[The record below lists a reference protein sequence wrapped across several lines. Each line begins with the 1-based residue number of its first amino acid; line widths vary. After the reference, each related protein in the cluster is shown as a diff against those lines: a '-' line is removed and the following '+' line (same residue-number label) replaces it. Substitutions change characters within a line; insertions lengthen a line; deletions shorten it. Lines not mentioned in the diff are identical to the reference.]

1 MLKDH
6 DRPLNKR
13 GLRDS
18 PIMASQVLDREGAI
32 QQIVASSA
40 KRADHT
46 ARFFQKEHAVDP
58 DRFHTESN
66 LYHGSVEDYLDGI
79 RTWASDDL
87 DNAALFAHNPGM
99 SYLANQYADYSIDNV
114 PTCGVLKVV
123 FNVERFADI
132 SKHNGRLDAFYYP
145 KMFV

>member
-13 GLRDS
+13 GLRDA
-18 PIMASQVLDREGAI
+18 PMMASEVLSRAETI
-32 QQIVASSA
+32 HQIITSSA

-46 ARFFQKEHAVDP
+46 ARFFQKEHMVVP
-58 DRFHTESN
+58 EKFHTEPN
-66 LYHGSVEDYLDGI
+66 LYHGSLEDYLEGV
-79 RTWASDDL
+79 RTWADDGF
-87 DNAALFAHNPGM
+87 DNVALFAHNPGM
-99 SYLANQYADYSIDNV
+99 TYLANQYADYSIDNV
-114 PTCGVLKVV
+114 PTCGVMKVIFSV
-123 FNVERFADI
+123 DRFADI